1 MERDVTE
8 VDGVKIL
15 ARVAG
20 GERSADLG
28 RRWELPLPDRC
39 FFVGEELPLVKLNP
53 RLLDRDRDLL
63 SRVSPSPF
71 CSLLRPRRLVVS
83 DMPALGA
90 LWGVALS
97 LRSF

>member
-1 MERDVTE
+1 MTE
-8 VDGVKIL
+8 VDGVKIF

-20 GERSADLG
+20 CEKSADLG

-39 FFVGEELPLVKLNP
+39 FFVGEVLPLVKLNP
-53 RLLDRDRDLL
+53 RLLDRDRDLP

-71 CSLLRPRRLVVS
+71 SLLRPRRLVVS
-83 DMPALGA
+83 DMPALGLA
-90 LWGVALS
+90 LCGVALS